1 LGQVGL
7 PRRQQ
12 KLARISHLEYLTRHF
27 IRIEIAP
34 GKLHIHLDPR
44 LVINLIPVESIPSG
58 PALQPANPWTA
69 PLNFSGTLSHD
80 YSSSNIAVNGGF
92 HDNSAAEYAEITQH
106 VEHVS
111 RESLFDAISNGD
123 KDEVTRLLSTGTS
136 VHVRDG
142 INNAP
147 LHTAILLGNIDIVE
161 SLLNYGADFDAIGCK
176 GKTPLH
182 LAIASRPLVELLLK
196 HSPKLSVQDDE
207 GNTALH
213 YLLNTKNWWANSN
226 TAAITKSI
234 LSSGADVN
242 IKNKLGDSPLHRVV
256 SDAIPNDNDYM
267 ELVSV
272 FLDYTPDVT
281 SPMRNG
287 QTLLSMFLNK
297 SEIFLFTGPAH
308 YYYHYDVGPRKGY
321 ECLEKFLVAGAD
333 PNTIIR
339 SKPLIIEYLSNG
351 VYEENCQTEKTLLQL
366 IQRANIDVVGPA
378 GNDLFHLTLTRAKN
392 HRKRTLVLG
401 VFAIIDALISR
412 NASPN
417 QTNDE
422 GATPLEIWLRKDS
435 KPPSKFVKVALLL
448 IEAVAD
454 TMIQTST
461 GGTLFDML
469 SWLPNEDQNLLTRA
483 LLKQGAAAQEHATGA
498 PARSEW
504 AELWRAAWKRTDW
517 QGAKARMI
525 ELQNLP
531 SRPKSSG
538 FMECAFRVIAEHQ
551 LEHHKGCLK
560 HWQENLVGK
569 WAVTTDYE
577 DYCTILRDCRERGIE
592 IDISWYSFLL
602 DLMDFT

>member
-1 LGQVGL
+1 M
-7 PRRQQ
+7 
-12 KLARISHLEYLTRHF
+12 
-27 IRIEIAP
+27 
-34 GKLHIHLDPR
+34 
-44 LVINLIPVESIPSG
+44 
-58 PALQPANPWTA
+58 
-69 PLNFSGTLSHD
+69 
-80 YSSSNIAVNGGF
+80 NGRF
-92 HDNSAAEYAEITQH
+92 HDDSAAEYAEITQH

-111 RESLFDAISNGD
+111 RQSLFDAISNGD

-147 LHTAILLGNIDIVE
+147 LHAAILEGNIDIVK
-161 SLLNYGADFDAIGCK
+161 SLLDYGADFDAIGFK

-182 LAIASRPLVELLLK
+182 LAIASKHLVQLLLK

-213 YLLNTKNWWANSN
+213 CLLNTKDWWDNDDAEEI
-226 TAAITKSI
+226 AKSI
-234 LSSGADVN
+234 LSSGADIN

-256 SDAIPNDNDYM
+256 SGARPSNYKYL
-267 ELVSV
+267 ELASV
-272 FLDYTPDVT
+272 FLDYAPDVT

-287 QTLLSMFLNK
+287 QTLLSTFLNK
-297 SEIFLFTGPAH
+297 SEILVSPNPTNYYFTW
-308 YYYHYDVGPRKGY
+308 RRNGY

-351 VYEENCQTEKTLLQL
+351 MFEENNQSEKTLLQL
-366 IQRANIDVVGPA
+366 IQMANIDVVGPA
-378 GNDLFHLTLTRAKN
+378 GNDPFHLTLTVAKN
-392 HRKRTLVLG
+392 HHPRKWVPG

-417 QTNDE
+417 QANDE
-422 GATPLEIWLRKDS
+422 GATPLEIWLRKGHE
-435 KPPSKFVKVALLL
+435 KPSKIVKVALLL

-469 SWLPNEDQNLLTRA
+469 SWLPNGDQNLLTRA
-483 LLKQGAAAQEHATGA
+483 LLKRGATAQEHATGA

-504 AELWRAAWKRTDW
+504 AELWRAAWKSTDW
-517 QGAKARMI
+517 QVAKARVT
-525 ELQNLP
+525 ELQSLP
-531 SRPKSSG
+531 SRPKSAG
-538 FMECAFRVIAEHQ
+538 FMECAVSVIVEHR
-551 LEHHKGCLK
+551 LELHKACLK
-560 HWQENLVGK
+560 RWQKNLVGK
-569 WAVTTDYE
+569 EAVRKDYE
-577 DYCTILRDCRERGIE
+577 DYCAILRDCRERGIE

>member
-1 LGQVGL
+1 
-7 PRRQQ
+7 
-12 KLARISHLEYLTRHF
+12 
-27 IRIEIAP
+27 
-34 GKLHIHLDPR
+34 
-44 LVINLIPVESIPSG
+44 
-58 PALQPANPWTA
+58 
-69 PLNFSGTLSHD
+69 
-80 YSSSNIAVNGGF
+80 VNGGF
-92 HDNSAAEYAEITQH
+92 HDNSAAEYAEIAQH
-106 VEHVS
+106 VDDVS
-111 RESLFDAISNGD
+111 RQSLFDAISNGD

-147 LHTAILLGNIDIVE
+147 LHAAILKGNILIVK
-161 SLLNYGADFDAIGCK
+161 SLLDYGADIDAIGFK

-182 LAIASRPLVELLLK
+182 LAIASMPLVELLK
-196 HSPKLSVQDDE
+196 HSPKLSIQDDE

-213 YLLNTKNWWANSN
+213 YLLNTKDWWANN
-226 TAAITKSI
+226 YTEATAKSI
-234 LSSGADVN
+234 LSSGADIN

-256 SDAIPNDNDYM
+256 SDARPGNYRYM
-267 ELVSV
+267 KLASV

-297 SEIFLFTGPAH
+297 SEILEGPTW
-308 YYYHYDVGPRKGY
+308 GSIGY

-339 SKPLIIEYLSNG
+339 SKPLIIQYLSNG
-351 VYEENCQTEKTLLQL
+351 MFEENCETEKTLLQL

-378 GNDLFHLTLTRAKN
+378 GNDPFHLTLTRAKN
-392 HRKRTLVLG
+392 QLPRMWVPG

-412 NASPN
+412 NGSPN

-422 GATPLEIWLRKDS
+422 GATPLEIWLRQGREK
-435 KPPSKFVKVALLL
+435 PSKIVKVALLL

-454 TMIQTST
+454 TLIQTST

-469 SWLPNEDQNLLTRA
+469 GWLPNEDQYLLTRA
-483 LLKQGAAAQEHATGA
+483 LLKKGTATPERATGA

-517 QGAKARMI
+517 QGAKARVI
-525 ELQNLP
+525 ELQSLP
-531 SRPKSSG
+531 SRPNSTG
-538 FMECAFRVIAEHQ
+538 FMEYAFRVIAEHQ
-551 LEHHKGCLK
+551 LELHKACLK
-560 HWQENLVGK
+560 RWQENLVGK
-569 WAVTTDYE
+569 EAVTKDYV
-577 DYCTILRDCRERGIE
+577 DYCAISRDCRERGTD